1 MKRLVICGT
10 MAAILPVLAGC
21 SGLLGQSGKQ
31 VAETQTERVQ
41 PPRRGLPPQDL
52 QAGECGLFLWTRRE
66 TPEFIFFSKS
76 GTETASFW
84 LDKEEHAL
92 SRTGV
97 GGQVFGQQLTEQFF
111 VMSDG
116 RKVELEMTPGEMLIS
131 GQRIPETLVRVIDA
145 EGFKTV
151 IPAAGVTV
159 CQPSE

>member
-10 MAAILPVLAGC
+10 LAAILPLLAGC
-21 SGLLGQSGKQ
+21 AGLFGQGSRE
-31 VAETQTERVQ
+31 VPEERTERVQ
-41 PPRRGLPPQDL
+41 PPRPGLSPQEL

-66 TPEFIFFSKS
+66 SPEFIYFSKA
-76 GTETASFW
+76 GTETALIW

-97 GGQVFGQQLTEQFF
+97 GGEVFGQQLTEQYF
-111 VMSDG
+111 VMADG
-116 RKVELEMTPGEMLIS
+116 RQVELEMTPGDMLIS
-131 GQRIPETLVRVIDA
+131 GQRIPEVLVRVIDG

-159 CQPSE
+159 CQPTE